1 MYWDRTRTPISGWSA
16 RIAWSATRPSSVS
29 GHPGIHDRYVRSR
42 LADFAQQGFGVFRL
56 RDDVD
61 ARVPQQP

>member
-1 MYWDRTRTPISGWSA
+1 VCR
-16 RIAWSATRPSSVS
+16 
-29 GHPGIHDRYVRSR
+29 GHPDIHDRYVRSR

>member
-1 MYWDRTRTPISGWSA
+1 MV
-16 RIAWSATRPSSVS
+16 RPYRLGPDEALVGVS
-29 GHPGIHDRYVRSR
+29 GHPDIHDRYVRSR